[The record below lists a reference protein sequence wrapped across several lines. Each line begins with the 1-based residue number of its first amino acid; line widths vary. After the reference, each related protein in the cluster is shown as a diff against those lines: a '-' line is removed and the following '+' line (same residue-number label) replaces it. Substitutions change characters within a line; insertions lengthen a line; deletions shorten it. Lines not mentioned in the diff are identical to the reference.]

1 MSEIAPHYRRNWNL
15 FAFYGIFRDARVR
28 ESSLSGDYY
37 NGFREFHVVQ
47 TDVHIPDWRRHH
59 DFGAATIEPCDG
71 DTLIVDV
78 VALNEAAEKHV
89 DYVEGVRHNWYQ
101 KRWARELFGYTWLGL
116 NEPEI
121 DCYVY
126 QMTPREDDEA
136 KRAEVAAIDWRS

>member
-1 MSEIAPHYRRNWNL
+1 MRSYPKDWNL
-15 FAFYGIFRDARVR
+15 FAFYGIFRDERIR
-28 ESSLSGDYY
+28 QSSLSRYAVGGKRD
-37 NGFREFHVVQ
+37 FHVVQ
-47 TDVHIPDWRRHH
+47 SDVHIPDWRRHH

-71 DTLIVDV
+71 DTLIVDI
-78 VALNEAAEKHV
+78 VALNDAAEQYV
-89 DYVEGVRHNWYQ
+89 DGVEGVAHGWYQ

-126 QMTPREDDEA
+126 QMTPRADDDA